1 MKIPLKGVLCP
12 SHLCG
17 NGFIIWDYK
26 QICYPPLSSIS
37 AHSGP
42 SVDMA
47 IFALHLTS
55 ISSLL
60 GAINFIVTTL
70 NMRTIG
76 LHMINIPLFVWA
88 IFFTAILLL
97 LSLPVLTAGVTLLL
111 LDRNFNTG
119 FYEVG
124 AGGDPVLYEHLFL
137 IIFVIIFIFFIYI
150 FYFYNISL
158 YNIYKWLSTKCKIII
173 SSGSFN
179 FNLFYSE
186 YSKIYP
192 NKTLPNKLFLEWFIG
207 FVEGDG
213 CFTLSNRYDLSF
225 IVTQSSKDLN
235 ILNYIKNNLNM
246 GNIIIQSKKNNTYR
260 FLVRSKQDLYLICL
274 LFNGNMILPTRHIRF
289 IQFLSRF
296 NEYSIKYNKFNIIK
310 PINETILPSLNDYW
324 ISGFTDA
331 EGCFTCSIL
340 SNSDTDYRVRY
351 ILSQKWEANK
361 YVLIHILDL
370 FNYYYNN
377 NKPLGKVVPH
387 SIENNLEIR
396 INGYKNCIK
405 ILKYFDKY
413 ELKTNKLKSYNK
425 FKLFLISIE
434 NKEHLNKD
442 KRIYLKNL
450 AKNINKENK

>member
-1 MKIPLKGVLCP
+1 MKMPRKGVSCP
-12 SHLCG
+12 SHKGGKCL
-17 NGFIIWDYK
+17 IIWDYK

-137 IIFVIIFIFFIYI
+137 IIFFIIFIYFIYKIFFISL
-150 FYFYNISL
+150 FNTYN
-158 YNIYKWLSTKCKIII
+158 
-173 SSGSFN
+173 FN
-179 FNLFYSE
+179 FNLFYNE
-186 YSKIYP
+186 YSIIYP
-192 NKTLPNKLFLEWFIG
+192 SKTLPNNLFLEWFIG
-207 FVEGDG
+207 FVEGNG
-213 CFTLSNRYDLSF
+213 YFTLSNRFDLSF
-225 IVTQSSKDLN
+225 IITQSSINLN

-246 GNIIIQSKKNNTYR
+246 GNIIIESKKNKTYK
-260 FLVRSKQDLYLICL
+260 FIIKNKQDIYLICL
-274 LFNGNMILPTRHIRF
+274 LFNGNIILPTKHIRF

-296 NEYSIKYNKFNIIK
+296 NEYNIKYNKFNIIK
-310 PINETILPSLNDYW
+310 PINDTILPSLNDYW

-331 EGCFTCSIL
+331 NGYFTCSIL
-340 SNSDTDYRVRY
+340 SNSDSNYKVKY

-361 YVLIHILDL
+361 YVLIHILNI

-377 NKPLGKVVPH
+377 NKPLGNVI
-387 SIENNLEIR
+387 SYNIDNYWEIK
-396 INGYKNCIK
+396 INDYKNCIK

-413 ELKTNKLKSYNK
+413 KLKTNKLESYNK
-425 FKLFLISIE
+425 FKLFLISID

-450 AKNINKENK
+450 AKNINK

>member
-1 MKIPLKGVLCP
+1 MPRKGVSCS
-12 SHLCG
+12 SHKGGKGL
-17 NGFIIWDYK
+17 IIWDYK

-137 IIFVIIFIFFIYI
+137 IIFLIIFIFFIYKL
-150 FYFYNISL
+150 FFISL
-158 YNIYKWLSTKCKIII
+158 FNTYNNTLDVIIPNKV
-173 SSGSFN
+173 GYQFN
-179 FNLFYSE
+179 FNLFYNEFSI
-186 YSKIYP
+186 IYP
-192 NKTLPNKLFLEWFIG
+192 SKTLPNNLFLEWFIG
-207 FVEGDG
+207 FVEGNG
-213 CFTLSNRYDLSF
+213 YFTLSNRFDLSF
-225 IVTQSSKDLN
+225 IITQSSINLN

-246 GNIIIQSKKNNTYR
+246 GNIIIESKKNKIYKFIIKN
-260 FLVRSKQDLYLICL
+260 KQDIFLICL
-274 LFNGNMILPTRHIRF
+274 LFNGNMILPTKHIRF

>member
-1 MKIPLKGVLCP
+1 MPRKGVSYS
-12 SHLCG
+12 SHKGGKGL
-17 NGFIIWDYK
+17 IIWDYK

-137 IIFVIIFIFFIYI
+137 IIFLIIFIFFIYKL
-150 FYFYNISL
+150 FFISL
-158 YNIYKWLSTKCKIII
+158 FNTYNNTLDVIIPNKV
-173 SSGSFN
+173 GYQFN
-179 FNLFYSE
+179 FNLFYNEFSI
-186 YSKIYP
+186 IYP
-192 NKTLPNKLFLEWFIG
+192 SKTLPNNLFLEWFIG
-207 FVEGDG
+207 FVEGNG
-213 CFTLSNRYDLSF
+213 YFTLSNRFDLSF
-225 IVTQSSKDLN
+225 IITQSSINLN

-246 GNIIIQSKKNNTYR
+246 GNIIIESKKNKTYK
-260 FLVRSKQDLYLICL
+260 FIIKNKQDIFLICL
-274 LFNGNMILPTRHIRF
+274 LFNGNMILPTKHIRF

>member
-1 MKIPLKGVLCP
+1 MPRKGVSCS
-12 SHLCG
+12 SHKDGKGL
-17 NGFIIWDYK
+17 IIWDYK

-137 IIFVIIFIFFIYI
+137 IIFVIIFIFFIYKL
-150 FYFYNISL
+150 FFISL
-158 YNIYKWLSTKCKIII
+158 FNTYNDSLDVIIPHKV
-173 SSGSFN
+173 GYQFN
-179 FNLFYSE
+179 FNLFYNEFSI
-186 YSKIYP
+186 IYP
-192 NKTLPNKLFLEWFIG
+192 SKNLPNNLFLEWFIG
-207 FVEGDG
+207 FVEGNG
-213 CFTLSNRYDLSF
+213 YFTLSNRFDLSF
-225 IVTQSSKDLN
+225 IITQSSINLN

-246 GNIIIQSKKNNTYR
+246 GNIIIESKKNKTYK
-260 FLVRSKQDLYLICL
+260 FIIKNKQDIYLICL
-274 LFNGNMILPTRHIRF
+274 LFNGNMILPTKHIRF

-296 NEYSIKYNKFNIIK
+296 NEFNIKYNKFNIIK
-310 PINETILPSLNDYW
+310 PINDTILPSLNDYW

-331 EGCFTCSIL
+331 NGYFTCSIL
-340 SNSDTDYRVRY
+340 SNSNSNYKIKY

-361 YVLIHILDL
+361 YVLIHILNL
-370 FNYYYNN
+370 FNFYYNN
-377 NKPLGKVVPH
+377 NKPLGYILSYDKD
-387 SIENNLEIR
+387 NYWEIK
-396 INGYKNCIK
+396 INEYKNCIK

-413 ELKTNKLKSYNK
+413 KLKTNKLESYNK
-425 FKLFLISIE
+425 FKIFLLSID